1 MATDPKLGILDAI
14 SYLERYQVEV
24 ENDFVEVFVL
34 EIEGLL

>member
-14 SYLERYQVEV
+14 SYLERDQV

-34 EIEGLL
+34 EIEGRL